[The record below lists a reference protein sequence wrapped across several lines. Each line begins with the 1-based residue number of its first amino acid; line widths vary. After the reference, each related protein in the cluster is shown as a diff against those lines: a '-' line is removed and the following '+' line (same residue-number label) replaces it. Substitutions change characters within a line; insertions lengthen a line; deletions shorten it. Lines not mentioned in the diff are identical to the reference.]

1 MSVTADPF
9 YKKLSLNLLSIA
21 LIILLF
27 YIAQGILVPIFTAIL
42 LATLLLPVVQLLQK
56 FRLNNLLSTL
66 ITIILAVILI
76 AVVLYFFT
84 SQIANFF
91 DDWPAI
97 KGRFADLITS
107 LKVWIKDHLN
117 IAVRKQ
123 EQYIKE
129 TTENMQDSAGGIVGQ
144 TFLSLTEM
152 LSYIVLLPI
161 YTFLILYYRLLIVK
175 FLIDVFKNSD
185 EEKVRD
191 ILHESQSVSQAYI
204 RGLITEMVIVF
215 ALNATGFLILGIQYA
230 FFLALVSAML
240 NLIPYIGML
249 VANLFC
255 MVITL
260 VSSENIMDVVWVGVI
275 LAVVQVIDN
284 NFLMPMIV
292 GSKVRIN
299 ALAAIVGVL
308 VGGAIC
314 GIAGMF
320 LSIPGLAIL
329 KVIFDRVN
337 ALKPYGM
344 LLGDAQ
350 NGNGKHK

>member
-1 MSVTADPF
+1 
-9 YKKLSLNLLSIA
+9 
-21 LIILLF
+21 
-27 YIAQGILVPIFTAIL
+27 
-42 LATLLLPVVQLLQK
+42 
-56 FRLNNLLSTL
+56 
-66 ITIILAVILI
+66 
-76 AVVLYFFT
+76 
-84 SQIANFF
+84 
-91 DDWPAI
+91 
-97 KGRFADLITS
+97 
-107 LKVWIKDHLN
+107 
-117 IAVRKQ
+117 
-123 EQYIKE
+123 
-129 TTENMQDSAGGIVGQ
+129 
-144 TFLSLTEM
+144 
-152 LSYIVLLPI
+152 
-161 YTFLILYYRLLIVK
+161 
-175 FLIDVFKNSD
+175 
-185 EEKVRD
+185 
-191 ILHESQSVSQAYI
+191 
-204 RGLITEMVIVF
+204 
-215 ALNATGFLILGIQYA
+215 LGIQYA